1 MDYDFFA
8 TCFDFITDV
17 ISNIGSRML
26 NFGKGICSFL
36 WNGLKLGWN
45 NLTKWLQDKIM
56 GLISWM
62 PNWVKN
68 KLGLNVGAT
77 VTTKSVEEV
86 QRNIVSDGNSQLEA
100 DAQAQAKIASS
111 QPQTPTATIPRLSGY
126 SAPNTVAYNPSI
138 TISNL
143 TVQSNGD
150 VKDVAAQIK
159 RTLQDMAMQQR
170 RELMAQLGDLA

>member
-1 MDYDFFA
+1 M
-8 TCFDFITDV
+8 
-17 ISNIGSRML
+17 
-26 NFGKGICSFL
+26 
-36 WNGLKLGWN
+36 
-45 NLTKWLQDKIM
+45 
-56 GLISWM
+56 
-62 PNWVKN
+62 
-68 KLGLNVGAT
+68 
-77 VTTKSVEEV
+77 
-86 QRNIVSDGNSQLEA
+86 EA